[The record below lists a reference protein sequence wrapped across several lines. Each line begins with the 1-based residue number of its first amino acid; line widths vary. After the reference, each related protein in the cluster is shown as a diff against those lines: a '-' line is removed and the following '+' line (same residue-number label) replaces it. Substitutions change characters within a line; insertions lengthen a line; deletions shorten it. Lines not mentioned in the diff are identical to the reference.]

1 MAASTSS
8 AAPSKAQCF
17 VINVPVDTPVD
28 AIMDAFQH
36 VVGDAGLQY
45 LQHHGGARF
54 MAAVNS
60 MATAQ
65 RLVAQG
71 HLLLGDVQVPLEPV
85 GAHVVHVSVY
95 RLPPY
100 VSEDALVQV
109 LGQYGKV
116 NGLSHVTYR
125 DRPDIRTGTRVV
137 KLEMAKPVPNFIHI
151 QGHRVMVDYRGMRR
165 VCSRCGQEG
174 HFGPACKTPRCDRCG
189 VFGHPTEGCA
199 APCQRC
205 GHAHATTD
213 CVQRKTYSAAA
224 RESRRGSPP
233 PVNTPE
239 PPASQAPGPP
249 EPAKPPSAITRSST
263 TPGVSPPAAEPS
275 TSDMLPAHVETS
287 AKHFLQAGDARQDLL
302 IAEDATPSPL
312 IACPNAAENADVTPG
327 QGNPPPSP
335 TLPPASAS
343 PGTLVPLPDSDKPV
357 DPGSDDDDAMC
368 YDRPETKRGL
378 TSTSSGSD
386 APGVSTKKK
395 RLGHAKPS
403 DSEDYSDSLVF

>member
-8 AAPSKAQCF
+8 AAPSKAPGF
-17 VINVPVDTPVD
+17 VIKVPVDTPVD

-36 VVGDAGLQY
+36 VVGDAGFLY
-45 LQHHGGARF
+45 LQHHGRARF

-65 RLVAQG
+65 RLVPQG

-116 NGLSHVTYR
+116 KGLSHVT
-125 DRPDIRTGTRVV
+125 
-137 KLEMAKPVPNFIHI
+137 
-151 QGHRVMVDYRGMRR
+151 
-165 VCSRCGQEG
+165 RCGQEG
-174 HFGPACKTPRCDRCG
+174 HFGPACTTPHCDRYG

-199 APCQRC
+199 APYQRC

-224 RESRRGSPP
+224 RNSRRGSPP
-233 PVNTPE
+233 PVSTPE
-239 PPASQAPGPP
+239 PPPTQTLGPP
-249 EPAKPPSAITRSST
+249 EQAKPPSTITRLPT
-263 TPGVSPPAAEPS
+263 APGVSPPAAEPS
-275 TSDMLPAHVETS
+275 TIDVLPAHAETS
-287 AKHFLQAGDARQDLL
+287 VPRFLQAGDVRRDLL
-302 IAEDATPSPL
+302 IAQGATPR
-312 IACPNAAENADVTPG
+312 
-327 QGNPPPSP
+327 NPPPSP

-343 PGTLVPLPDSDKPV
+343 PGTLVPLPNSDASV
-357 DPGSDDDDAMC
+357 DPRTDDDDAMC
-368 YDRPETKRGL
+368 CDRPETKRGL

-386 APGVSTKKK
+386 APGTSTKKK

-403 DSEDYSDSLVF
+403 DSEDFSDSLVF

>member
-1 MAASTSS
+1 MDPSPSTRPDAMTSRIRRSRIRRSQQNIPRPYPQPPTFRRLSLKSPSPDRAVVWLVQRSVTLRKRPKFNVSIFILTLAVGSRPLFFSVCGFFFSVPWDPDHIAVPGASDFNMAASTSS

-116 NGLSHVTYR
+116 KGLSHVTYR

-151 QGHRVMVDYRGMRR
+151 
-165 VCSRCGQEG
+165 
-174 HFGPACKTPRCDRCG
+174 
-189 VFGHPTEGCA
+189 
-199 APCQRC
+199 
-205 GHAHATTD
+205 
-213 CVQRKTYSAAA
+213 
-224 RESRRGSPP
+224 
-233 PVNTPE
+233 
-239 PPASQAPGPP
+239 
-249 EPAKPPSAITRSST
+249 
-263 TPGVSPPAAEPS
+263 
-275 TSDMLPAHVETS
+275 
-287 AKHFLQAGDARQDLL
+287 
-302 IAEDATPSPL
+302 
-312 IACPNAAENADVTPG
+312 
-327 QGNPPPSP
+327 
-335 TLPPASAS
+335 
-343 PGTLVPLPDSDKPV
+343 
-357 DPGSDDDDAMC
+357 
-368 YDRPETKRGL
+368 
-378 TSTSSGSD
+378 
-386 APGVSTKKK
+386 
-395 RLGHAKPS
+395 
-403 DSEDYSDSLVF
+403 

>member
-1 MAASTSS
+1 
-8 AAPSKAQCF
+8 
-17 VINVPVDTPVD
+17 
-28 AIMDAFQH
+28 MDAFQH
-36 VVGDAGLQY
+36 VVGDAGLLY

-100 VSEDALVQV
+100 VFEDALVQV

-116 NGLSHVTYR
+116 KGLSHVTYR

-224 RESRRGSPP
+224 RDPRRGSPP
-233 PVNTPE
+233 PASTPE
-239 PPASQAPGPP
+239 PLTTQAPGPP
-249 EPAKPPSAITRSST
+249 EQAKPPSATTRLPT
-263 TPGVSPPAAEPS
+263 APGVSSPAAEPS
-275 TSDMLPAHVETS
+275 TTDVLPAHAETS
-287 AKHFLQAGDARQDLL
+287 APRFLQAGDARKDLS
-302 IAEDATPSPL
+302 IAEGATPSLL
-312 IACPNAAENADVTPG
+312 ITCPNTAEIVDVTPG

-335 TLPPASAS
+335 TLPSASAS
-343 PGTLVPLPDSDKPV
+343 PSTLVPLPDSDAPL
-357 DPGSDDDDAMC
+357 DPRSDDDDAMC
-368 YDRPETKRGL
+368 CDRPETKRGL

-386 APGVSTKKK
+386 VPGSSTKKK
-395 RLGHAKPS
+395 RLGSEKPS
-403 DSEDYSDSLVF
+403 DLEDFSDSLVF